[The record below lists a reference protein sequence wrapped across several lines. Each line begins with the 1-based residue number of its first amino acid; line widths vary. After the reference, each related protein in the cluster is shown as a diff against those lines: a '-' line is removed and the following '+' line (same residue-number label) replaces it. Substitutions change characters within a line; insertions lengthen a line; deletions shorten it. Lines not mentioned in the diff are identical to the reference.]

1 MGEMIDWNKYMQSS
15 DGEKIQIL
23 KSLEKVTT
31 QRGSSPKKRI
41 EL

>member
-23 KSLEKVTT
+23 KSLEKSDNTK
-31 QRGSSPKKRI
+31 GKLSPKKKN
-41 EL
+41 